1 MDSSPVGG
9 EMRKEQLRHTIDK
22 LEQKIDITKY
32 NIEVSKEIIVETP
45 ENAQREKL
53 IQKNIQRQHGI
64 AGIEKEIRDIE
75 QRLGE

>member
-9 EMRKEQLRHTIDK
+9 ERRKEELRHKIDK
-22 LEQKIDITKY
+22 LEQKIDVTKY
-32 NIEVSKEIIVETP
+32 NMEVSKEIIVETP
-45 ENAQREKL
+45 ANAQREKL

-75 QRLGE
+75 QRLEE

>member
-9 EMRKEQLRHTIDK
+9 EMRKEELRHKIDK
-22 LEQKIDITKY
+22 LEQKIDVTKY
-32 NIEVSKEIIVETP
+32 NMEVSKEIIVETP
-45 ENAQREKL
+45 ANAQREKL

-75 QRLGE
+75 QRLEE